1 MLFKDEK
8 DLDKANMKSDIKHEM
23 IGDLLELLAKNAP
36 EDAKKGL
43 EIAVL
48 GGKISH
54 LTNKMMLYFAPRP
67 LLERTSEYAKLEADA
82 HTLLS
87 NIFETVAEFAK
98 NIPDESTDN
107 QPNEEIPLF
116 GLCDNLNQIPRSRF
130 KFEKE

>member
-23 IGDLLELLAKNAP
+23 IGDLLELLAKSAP
-36 EDAKKGL
+36 EDKKKAL

-48 GGKISH
+48 NNKITQY
-54 LTNKMMLYFAPRP
+54 TNKMMMYFAPRP

-87 NIFETVAEFAK
+87 NILETVTEFAK
-98 NIPDESTDN
+98 NIPDDSTDN
-107 QPNEEIPLF
+107 QPNEEIPMF
-116 GLCDNLNQIPRSRF
+116 KNCEIENSVPPFNRF
-130 KFEKE
+130 ERR